1 MTELKSSIVWRQFL
15 AAAELLAYLDCN
27 MSDALELASSH
38 SLSMEVDEHKA
49 LFACSTTA
57 RSLLR
62 NAKAAVESAAR
73 NRLKR
78 KYVAAAH
85 AVATEACAFVIKSLD
100 FAVEKAGT
108 GSQAAKLSRTF
119 AAKLRAAQSGLSSS

>member
-85 AVATEACAFVIKSLD
+85 AVATDCLLYTSD
-100 FAVEKAGT
+100 
-108 GSQAAKLSRTF
+108 AADE
-119 AAKLRAAQSGLSSS
+119 